1 MMLKASHKRSLKH
14 FDLFWSK
21 NHGWLGEVTTLGN
34 IDGMGCGTAVTQLH
48 SKVVVQKAAAVVAI
62 WLADDYSIM
71 FAKPF
76 FVVKRLWIV
85 SQAILLNHFETDG
98 MAGMDSYGN
107 SLVGVSFSR
116 AD

>member
-1 MMLKASHKRSLKH
+1 MITVSCLQSHSLWK
-14 FDLFWSK
+14 
-21 NHGWLGEVTTLGN
+21 
-34 IDGMGCGTAVTQLH
+34 
-48 SKVVVQKAAAVVAI
+48 
-62 WLADDYSIM
+62 
-71 FAKPF
+71 
-76 FVVKRLWIV
+76 VKRLCIL

>member
-1 MMLKASHKRSLKH
+1 MMLKASH
-14 FDLFWSK
+14 
-21 NHGWLGEVTTLGN
+21 HGWLGEVTTLGN

-48 SKVVVQKAAAVVAI
+48 SKVVVQKAAVVAAVVAI

-116 AD
+116 ADWYLR